1 MIYHGDW
8 ERYTPD
14 PLPEGWPEWASYA
27 RRVSDGVDWY
37 QWTREHW
44 NVQNGADTTGTMKV
58 QVVGNVAISK
68 CPDVTGLGFAS
79 LCMSWKK
86 VTPFPAAN
94 GFSSTASFKPRE
106 TAELRMIRK
115 TIFAGHCNIGPAYI
129 GNLDGQ

>member
-8 ERYTPD
+8 ERYTPV

-58 QVVGNVAISK
+58 QVVDNVAISK
-68 CPDVTGLGFAS
+68 CPDVTGLGFTDFFS
-79 LCMSWKK
+79 LYELEDGDVVPGRQW
-86 VTPFPAAN
+86 VLVN
-94 GFSSTASFKPRE
+94 GQFRE
-106 TAELRMIRK
+106 
-115 TIFAGHCNIGPAYI
+115 P
-129 GNLDGQ
+129 